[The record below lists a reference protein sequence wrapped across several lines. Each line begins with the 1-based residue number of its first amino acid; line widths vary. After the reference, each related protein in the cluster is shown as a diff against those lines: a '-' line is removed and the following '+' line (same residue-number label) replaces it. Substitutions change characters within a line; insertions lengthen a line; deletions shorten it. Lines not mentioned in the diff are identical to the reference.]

1 MPVLNQRRTESPKLD
16 RAARTRISEMM
27 QKVYFPPDTTP
38 ISDEQLNLLLE
49 LRRKERERGQVP

>member
-1 MPVLNQRRTESPKLD
+1 VHSLQKKPESPKLN
-16 RAARTRISEMM
+16 RAARNLIAVAM

-49 LRRKERERGQVP
+49 LRRKERERSQVP

>member
-1 MPVLNQRRTESPKLD
+1 VLSQRKKSGSPKLNCD
-16 RAARTRISEMM
+16 ARNRISEMM

-49 LRRKERERGQVP
+49 LRRKERERNQLP

>member
-1 MPVLNQRRTESPKLD
+1 MPESPKLD